1 MADQRGQATLEY
13 LAVVLLVALVLGGTG
28 TAVASA
34 AGANVASSVTR
45 EIRRA
50 ICIVTGGECDR
61 DLAPCETGSMVAR
74 NGWKATIAIVRVGRD
89 RVVIRREMSDGSQL
103 VTLMKDW
110 SLGAESIDG
119 AKLKVDRAAR
129 RGISIGG
136 TFTESIIATHGG
148 GRTWVLKTRPEAERL
163 IAALRRDDGAV
174 RAPDQR
180 LGQGSLVAGVT
191 ASRSAEKGR
200 VGGLVSA
207 GVSGTI
213 TAGRSTDDRTGSR
226 IFFLEQGAD
235 VVLGLSAG
243 LGPLR
248 ASASAD
254 GSGSARI
261 AVTVDRD
268 GRWTDLTLVG
278 TGEVGGEVTLPPKL
292 GPVAEALDVPSAG
305 ARRWIAE
312 AHLDL
317 SDGASRAAATGLV
330 QALGAFPPQP
340 EAVAAAARSLARRID
355 EHAVIDLRAY
365 ELDRTSE
372 GLDVAF
378 GDGVGVGFA
387 TTDATE
393 RARLIAATTRSR
405 DGQWHRR
412 VECTKEKGT

>member
-1 MADQRGQATLEY
+1 MADQRGQGTLEY

-34 AGANVASSVTR
+34 TGANVASSVTR

-50 ICIVTGGECDR
+50 ICIVSGGECDR
-61 DLAPCETGSMVAR
+61 DLAPCETGSTVDR
-74 NGWKATIAIVRVGRD
+74 DGWKATVAIVRIGRD
-89 RVVIRREMSDGSQL
+89 RVVIRRKMSDGSQV
-103 VTLMKDW
+103 VTVMKDW
-110 SLGAESIDG
+110 TVGAESIEG

-136 TFTESIIATHGG
+136 TLTQSIVATHGG
-148 GRTWVLKTRPEAERL
+148 GRTWVLDGKEEADRL
-163 IAALRRDDGAV
+163 VAALRRDEDSV
-174 RAPDQR
+174 RKPDQR
-180 LGQGSLVAGVT
+180 LGEGSLGAGVAT
-191 ASRSAEKGR
+191 SRSANKAY
-200 VGGLVSA
+200 VGGVGSA
-207 GVSGTI
+207 GVSGEI
-213 TAGRSTDDRTGSR
+213 TAGRSTDDRTGASTY
-226 IFFLEQGAD
+226 FLEQGAD
-235 VVLGLSAG
+235 VVLALSAG
-243 LGPLR
+243 LGPLQ

-261 AVTVDRD
+261 AVTRDRD

-292 GPVAEALDVPSAG
+292 GPVAEALAVPTVG

-317 SDGASRAAATGLV
+317 SDGASRDAAMALV
-330 QALGAFPPQP
+330 HALGAFPPRP
-340 EAVAAAARSLARRID
+340 EAVTAAARSLARRID
-355 EHAVIDLRAY
+355 DHAVIDLRAY

-372 GLDVAF
+372 GLDVAV
-378 GDGVGVGFA
+378 GEGVGVGFA

-393 RARLIAATTRSR
+393 RARLIAATTRGQ

>member
-1 MADQRGQATLEY
+1 MADQRGQGTLEY

-28 TAVASA
+28 TAAASA

-50 ICIVTGGECDR
+50 ICIVTGGACDR
-61 DLAPCETGSMVAR
+61 DLAPCETGSSVDR
-74 NGWKATIAIVRVGRD
+74 NGWKATIAIVRVGHD

-103 VTLMKDW
+103 VTLVKDW

-136 TFTESIIATHGG
+136 TFTESIVATHGG
-148 GRTWVLKTRPEAERL
+148 GRTWVLNTKPEADRL
-163 IAALRRDDGAV
+163 VAALQHDDDAV
-174 RAPDQR
+174 REPDQR
-180 LGQGSLVAGVT
+180 LGEGSLVAGVE

-200 VGGLVSA
+200 VGGLASA

-213 TAGRSTDDRTGSR
+213 TAGRSTDHRTGGST
-226 IFFLEQGAD
+226 FFLEQGAD
-235 VVLGLSAG
+235 VVLALSAG

-248 ASASAD
+248 ASASAN

-261 AVTVDRD
+261 AVTVDRN

-278 TGEVGGEVTLPPKL
+278 TGEVGGEVTLPPRL
-292 GPVAEALDVPSAG
+292 GPVAEALDVPTAG

-317 SDGASRAAATGLV
+317 SGGASRDAATALV
-330 QALGAFPPQP
+330 DALGAFPPRP
-340 EAVAAAARSLARRID
+340 EAVTAAARSLARQID
-355 EHAVIDLRAY
+355 DHAVIDLRAY

-372 GLDVAF
+372 GLDVAL

-387 TTDATE
+387 TTAATE
-393 RARLIAATTRSR
+393 RARLIAATTRGQ

-412 VECTKEKGT
+412 AECTKEKGT